1 IKLWNSETW
10 ECAYTLKAHLNRIWA
25 IAFSPDSSFFAT
37 GGDDYLLRLWDVET
51 GQCHS
56 IYTGHTNQIVSLL
69 FSVDGKNLISSSA
82 DRTIRIWDL
91 MTNEC
96 TSILQQH
103 EHWVWSLA
111 QVLNNDTGESFLLS
125 SSQDAT
131 IKVWNLQDRTH
142 SKTLRC
148 RLPYEKSIIT
158 ATTGLTE
165 AQKMTWQ
172 ALGAIV

>member
-1 IKLWNSETW
+1 MH
-10 ECAYTLKAHLNRIWA
+10 YR
-25 IAFSPDSSFFAT
+25 
-37 GGDDYLLRLWDVET
+37 
-51 GQCHS
+51 
-56 IYTGHTNQIVSLL
+56 
-69 FSVDGKNLISSSA
+69 KNLISSSA

-91 MTNEC
+91 TTNEC
-96 TSILQQH
+96 TSILHQH

-111 QVLNNDTGESFLLS
+111 QVLNNDPDQGLLLS

-131 IKVWNLQDRTH
+131 IQVWNLQDGTH
-142 SKTLRC
+142 RKTLRC

-158 ATTGLTE
+158 ATTGLTK